1 MTQLISWTN
10 RLANLP
16 NYEPRFNQFAWVMFY
31 VILALLAALVVQS
44 LIFMKTEHE
53 SFIEAII
60 DSWCESFLGAALFIV
75 GFFGIFVIGANVF
88 ANHGKTEYNTTLA
101 QLRAEEP
108 QIVRTTSREYPY
120 SAVIQHDDH
129 LIAVGFCKNKQD
141 AANLVNNMNHN
152 SGTLSFPQG
161 VVTHH
166 TEEKDTI
173 MVING
178 NGATKFPSKFTLI
191 TVQPTKIALN
201 QYLKHQ
207 IYEED

>member
-1 MTQLISWTN
+1 MNQLTNWAN

-16 NYEPRFNQFAWVMFY
+16 DYDPHWDTFARVMFY

-53 SFIEAII
+53 SFIEAVI
-60 DSWCESFLGAALFIV
+60 DSFCESFFGPILFIA
-75 GFFGIFVIGANVF
+75 GFIGVLAIGGNVL

-108 QIVRTTSREYPY
+108 QIVRTISREYPY

-166 TEEKDTI
+166 TEEQDTI

-191 TVQPTKIALN
+191 TTQPTKIALN

>member
-1 MTQLISWTN
+1 MTQLTNWAN

-16 NYEPRFNQFAWVMFY
+16 DYSPSWSTFAWVIFY
-31 VILALLAALVVQS
+31 IIIAILALSAVRC
-44 LIFMKTEHE
+44 LIVMKTEHK
-53 SFIEAII
+53 SFSSAIGDTWY
-60 DSWCESFLGAALFIV
+60 DSPFGPILFIV
-75 GFFGIFVIGANVF
+75 GFIGSLVIGINVL

-108 QIVRTTSREYPY
+108 QIVRTISREYPY

-129 LIAVGFCKNKQD
+129 LIAVGFCKSKQD

-166 TEEKDTI
+166 TEEQDTI

-191 TVQPTKIALN
+191 TTEPTKIALN

>member
-1 MTQLISWTN
+1 MTQLTNWVN

-16 NYEPRFNQFAWVMFY
+16 DYSPSWNTFAWVMFY

-44 LIFMKTEHE
+44 LIFMKTGHE
-53 SFIEAII
+53 SFIEAVI
-60 DSWCESFLGAALFIV
+60 DSLCESFFSPILFIA
-75 GFFGIFVIGANVF
+75 GFIGVLAIGGNVL

-108 QIVRTTSREYPY
+108 QIVRTISREYPY

-191 TVQPTKIALN
+191 TTQPTKIALN

>member
-1 MTQLISWTN
+1 MTQLTNWAN

-16 NYEPRFNQFAWVMFY
+16 DYSPSWSTFAWVMFY
-31 VILALLAALVVQS
+31 VILALLAGSMVQS

-53 SFIEAII
+53 SFIEAVI
-60 DSWCESFLGAALFIV
+60 DSWCESPFGSILFIA
-75 GFFGIFVIGANVF
+75 GFCGVFAIGTNVL

-108 QIVRTTSREYPY
+108 QIVRTISREYPY

-161 VVTHH
+161 VATHH

-178 NGATKFPSKFTLI
+178 NSATKFPSKFTLI
-191 TVQPTKIALN
+191 TTQPTKIALN

>member
-1 MTQLISWTN
+1 MTQLINWAN

-16 NYEPRFNQFAWVMFY
+16 DYSPSWSTFAWVIFY
-31 VILALLAALVVQS
+31 IIIAILALSAVRC
-44 LIFMKTEHE
+44 LIVMKTEHK
-53 SFIEAII
+53 SFSSAIDDTWC
-60 DSWCESFLGAALFIV
+60 DSSFGPILFIV
-75 GFFGIFVIGANVF
+75 GFIGAFVIGINVL

-108 QIVRTTSREYPY
+108 QIVRTISREYPY

-129 LIAVGFCKNKQD
+129 LIVVGFCKNKQD

-166 TEEKDTI
+166 TEEQDTI
-173 MVING
+173 MVLNG
-178 NGATKFPSKFTLI
+178 TGATKFPSKFTLI
-191 TVQPTKIALN
+191 TVRPTKIALN